1 MSKDNKWKEELDL
14 LKSIVE
20 QKTTLQHTIKWGID
34 VYTFKGHNI
43 IGICGFKNYFGIWF
57 YNGVFLKDPKNVFIN
72 AQEGKT
78 KALRQ
83 WRLNSMEEI
92 DEKTLISYIE
102 EAIDNEK
109 QGKRWVAE
117 KIDNIEITGVLA
129 DALSGNDELEA
140 AFEKLSLSKQKEYA
154 DYIIEA
160 KREATQISRLEKIKP
175 LIIAGKGLNDQYKK

>member
-1 MSKDNKWKEELDL
+1 MKANENWAQELEL
-14 LKSIVE
+14 LNEIIR
-20 QKTTLQHTIKWGID
+20 KTPLEHSIKWGID
-34 VYTFKGHNI
+34 VYTFEGHNV

-117 KIDNIEITGVLA
+117 KIDNVEITGVLA
-129 DALSGNDELEA
+129 EALSENDELEA
-140 AFEKLSLSKQKEYA
+140 AFDKLSLSKQKEYA

>member
-1 MSKDNKWKEELDL
+1 MQKDKTWVKELQL
-14 LKSIVE
+14 LNEII
-20 QKTTLQHTIKWGID
+20 QKTPLKHSIKWGID
-34 VYTFKGHNI
+34 VYTFAGHNV

-83 WRLNSMEEI
+83 WRLNSIEEI
-92 DEKTLISYIE
+92 DELTLIAYIE
-102 EAIDNEK
+102 EAIENEK

-117 KIDNIEITGVLA
+117 KIDNVVVAGTLA
-129 DALSGNDELEA
+129 DALSENHDLET
-140 AFEKLSLSKQKEYA
+140 AFNKLSLSKQKEYV
-154 DYIIEA
+154 DYISEA
-160 KREATQISRLEKIKP
+160 KREATQITRLDKIKP